1 MFTAERFAGI
11 LRQVRRVPGRLVPAE
26 AAYRFRRAVVSVLL
40 RARDASRST
49 YLRGGSPESG
59 LRSFAPA
66 LDLRRVADLVPDL
79 PERCGRYLEQRFDL
93 LGSGWRTVVHGTRCQ
108 GFEGHRYEAPPIRPD
123 PAGTWLEGQVLGP
136 NLEPARA
143 VWRLLGSGY
152 RPVDWHLDFRS
163 GYRWSPLSWYRA
175 VPYAHLPG
183 VDVKVPWELA
193 RMQHLPQ
200 LALAF
205 GCARAGL
212 PGFLPAGRY
221 RDGFR
226 NQVLDF
232 VATNPPRYGV
242 NWNSTM
248 EVAIRVAN
256 CLLAHDLLRA
266 FGAEWDAGFEAVFVR
281 SVREHGRHIAANLE
295 RSPSWRNNHYLTNL
309 IGLIFAAA
317 YLGPDRET
325 SGWWRTAAGGLAS
338 EIEHQ
343 FLADGGHFEAS
354 TGYHAFASEV
364 AAYGV
369 AMIFANRRRQGV
381 PSGAVSAT
389 EALPAEVP
397 YSLGAALGRMGE
409 FLVHMTK
416 PCGRLAQIG
425 DHDSGRL
432 FKLQPRPRIRPD
444 AAAEQEHTA
453 ALDEEHLD
461 GCQAVAAINGLLGCN
476 NPVGKHGGRWLNES
490 LVAGLV
496 GETPWRVAESRPEPS
511 RAARTARALGGGF
524 ESLCERVLG
533 APAVDS
539 SRVVLVAPGASLL
552 DGLQKLAYPD
562 FGAYVLRSERLF
574 LCLRA
579 GGGVQHGAGG
589 HAHADQLALEV
600 CIDGVG
606 WIQDPGSYV
615 YTADAALRN
624 RYRSSHAHFVP
635 YMLDAETELWR
646 RGLFDRALD
655 AEGREV
661 GVGCAAIAVDLLL
674 EGTRIGQ
681 TVTVGEQEIV
691 VETRMFKEPQTR
703 RPRVRCRAGHAGRYV
718 YRGKAL
724 AGIVP
729 FSPGYGLQDGTGK

>member
-1 MFTAERFAGI
+1 M
-11 LRQVRRVPGRLVPAE
+11 
-26 AAYRFRRAVVSVLL
+26 S
-40 RARDASRST
+40 
-49 YLRGGSPESG
+49 
-59 LRSFAPA
+59 
-66 LDLRRVADLVPDL
+66 
-79 PERCGRYLEQRFDL
+79 
-93 LGSGWRTVVHGTRCQ
+93 
-108 GFEGHRYEAPPIRPD
+108 
-123 PAGTWLEGQVLGP
+123 GP
-136 NLEPARA
+136 NLKPARA
-143 VWRLLGSGY
+143 VWRLLDSGY
-152 RPVDWHLDFRS
+152 RPIDWYLDFRS
-163 GYRWSPLSWYRA
+163 GYRWSPLIWYRE

-212 PGFLPAGRY
+212 PRFLPAGRY

-226 NQVLDF
+226 SQVLDF

-256 CLLAHDLLRA
+256 WLLAHDMLRA

-295 RSPSWRNNHYLTNL
+295 RSPAWRNNHYLTNL
-309 IGLIFAAA
+309 AGLIFAAG

-354 TGYHAFASEV
+354 TSYHAFAAEV

-381 PSGAVSAT
+381 VSGAVPAT
-389 EALPAEVP
+389 EAMPAEVP

-416 PCGRLAQIG
+416 PGGRLAQIG

-432 FKLQPRPRIRPD
+432 FKLQPRRRIRPD
-444 AAAEQEHTA
+444 TEAEKEGTA

-461 GCQAVAAINGLLGCN
+461 GFQAVAAINGLLGCN
-476 NPVGKHGGRWLNES
+476 DPVGRHGGTWLNE
-490 LVAGLV
+490 LVVAGLA
-496 GETPWRVAESRPEPS
+496 GETPWRVVERSSELP
-511 RAARTARALGGGF
+511 RATRTARALGGGF
-524 ESLCERVLG
+524 ESLCERLLG
-533 APAVDS
+533 APAGDR
-539 SRVVLVAPGASLL
+539 SRVVLVAPGPSLL
-552 DGLQKLAYPD
+552 DGLQTWAYPD

-579 GGGVQHGAGG
+579 GGFVQHGARVHG
-589 HAHADQLALEV
+589 HADQLALEV

-606 WIQDPGSYV
+606 WIQDPGAYV
-615 YTADAALRN
+615 YTGDAALRN
-624 RYRSSHAHFVP
+624 RYRSSRAHFVP

-646 RGLFDRALD
+646 RGLFDLALD
-655 AEGREV
+655 AEVREV
-661 GVGCAAIAVDLLL
+661 AAGCGAIAVDLLL

-681 TVTVGEQEIV
+681 VVTVGEQEIV
-691 VETRMFKEPQTR
+691 VETRMLKEPQTR
-703 RPRVRCRAGHAGRYV
+703 RPRVSCRAGHAGRYV
-718 YRGKAL
+718 FRGEAL
-724 AGIVP
+724 AGSVP
-729 FSPGYGLQDGTGK
+729 FSPGYGLQNGTGK